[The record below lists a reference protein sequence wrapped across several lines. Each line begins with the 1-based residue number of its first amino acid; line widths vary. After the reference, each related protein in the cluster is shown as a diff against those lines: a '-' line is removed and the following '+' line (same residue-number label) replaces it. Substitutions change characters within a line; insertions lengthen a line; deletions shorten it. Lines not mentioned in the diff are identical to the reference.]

1 MAFTGIFILPLP
13 VDDQDR
19 ALAFYRDRIGMEVAL
34 DADLD
39 EDWRIIMMQLPETRT
54 KIQFAR
60 RQEVTYS
67 EEVPVLYLECAD
79 IEAETARLKAEGV
92 RFVMNPTELPWSD
105 TERFAMF
112 CDSESNTIV
121 MHETPPKG

>member
-19 ALAFYRDRIGMEVAL
+19 ALAFYRDQIGMEVAL
-34 DADLD
+34 DAELD
-39 EDWRIIMMQLPETRT
+39 DDWRMIMMKLPDTNT

-60 RQEVTYS
+60 RHEVSYS
-67 EEVPVLYLECAD
+67 DEVPALYLECAD
-79 IEAETARLKAEGV
+79 IDAEVARLKAEEV
-92 RFVMNPTELPWSD
+92 RFVSNPTELPWSD

-112 CDSESNTIV
+112 CDSEGNTIV
-121 MHETPPKG
+121 MHASPPKG

>member
-39 EDWRIIMMQLPETRT
+39 DDWRMIMMKLPDTQT

-60 RQEVTYS
+60 RQEVRYS
-67 EEVPVLYLECAD
+67 EEVPALYLECAD
-79 IEAETARLKAEGV
+79 VDAETERLKGEGV
-92 RFVMNPTELPWSD
+92 RFLMNPTELPWSD

-112 CDSESNTIV
+112 LDSEGNTVVI
-121 MHETPPKG
+121 HATPPEG